1 VEPLAPHERVFVDSD
16 FANDENHGK
25 LGCEECHGGDPAD
38 PNWKTAHQGMRKD
51 PSFPDPSQTCGQC
64 HEEIAES
71 AKHSLHMTLSP
82 FHKITDLRASPD
94 KSKKTKVDHARKTHC
109 SKCHSS
115 CGQCHVSR
123 PNYIGGGLLESHLFQ
138 KQPPTKAVCT
148 GCHGGRIEKEY
159 FGKNKGIPA
168 DIHSE
173 KHFKCTKCHSAAQMH
188 ADGRN
193 YANRYEVEYAPD
205 CVDCHQNI
213 YEKTEKHSK
222 THNEHRGKVS
232 CHVCH
237 SMPYKNCFGCHFGK
251 DDKGKNYYQTDM
263 SKIDF
268 KIGLNPLQSQSRPE
282 KFVILRHIPID
293 QDSYKYYVED
303 GLNRFDNLPTWK
315 FATPHT
321 IRRKTPQ
328 NKSCNSCHG
337 NSRLF
342 LNQKD
347 VKPKYLKANQSVIVP
362 TELIPVKI
370 DD

>member
-109 SKCHSS
+109 SKCHS
-115 CGQCHVSR
+115 
-123 PNYIGGGLLESHLFQ
+123 
-138 KQPPTKAVCT
+138 
-148 GCHGGRIEKEY
+148 
-159 FGKNKGIPA
+159 
-168 DIHSE
+168 
-173 KHFKCTKCHSAAQMH
+173 AAQMH

-193 YANRYEVEYAPD
+193 YANRYDVEYAPD

-213 YEKTEKHSK
+213 YEKTENHSK

-232 CHVCH
+232 CHVCY